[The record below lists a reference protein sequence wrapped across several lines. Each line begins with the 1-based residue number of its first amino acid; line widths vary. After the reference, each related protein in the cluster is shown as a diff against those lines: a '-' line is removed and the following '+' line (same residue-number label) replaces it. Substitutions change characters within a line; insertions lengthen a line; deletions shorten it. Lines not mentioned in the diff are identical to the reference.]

1 MSWFINEN
9 ELRYDFIRSSGP
21 GGQNVNKV
29 STAVQLRF
37 NIKNSPSLP
46 EEVKSKLIAIAGNKV
61 TADGTLIIEASR
73 YRSQLKNRQDARNR
87 LNAMIDLASRKEK
100 KRKKS
105 RVPEAVNQKRLQNK
119 KRKSEIKKMRG
130 KISPD

>member
-46 EEVKSKLIAIAGNKV
+46 GEVKTKLIAIAGNKV
-61 TADGTLIIEASR
+61 TTDGTLIIEASR

-105 RVPEAVNQKRLQNK
+105 RVPETVNQKRLQNK